1 LHSSW
6 RNTNLNSVQEGTDL
20 KLELRDYPRIAI
32 FVGLIAALGVIP
44 AIQVIPGVP
53 VTAQTLGVML
63 AGAVL
68 GSHRGTLAVLMFE
81 LLTLAGLPLLAGGRG
96 GLSAFVGPTAGYLI
110 GWIIGVW
117 VIGFVIEKLPKVPL
131 FLSSLLAFVLGGIV
145 AIYVP
150 GILWYAYTQNAPV
163 LAVAQ
168 GNLVFLVGDSLKIAV
183 ALAVLIA
190 LKAAYPKALR

>member
-1 LHSSW
+1 M
-6 RNTNLNSVQEGTDL
+6 

-68 GSHRGTLAVLMFE
+68 GSYRGTLAVLMFE

-96 GLSAFVGPTAGYLI
+96 GVAAFVGPTAGYLI

-117 VIGFVIEKLPKVPL
+117 VIGLVIESLPKVPL
-131 FLSSLLAFVLGGIV
+131 FVSTLLGFILGGIV
-145 AIYVP
+145 CIYVP
-150 GILWYAYTQNAPV
+150 GILWYSYTQNVPM

-168 GNLVFLVGDSLKIAV
+168 GDLVFLIGDALKIAI
-183 ALAVLIA
+183 ALAVLLA
-190 LKAAYPKALR
+190 LKASYPKALS

>member
-68 GSHRGTLAVLMFE
+68 GSYRGTLAVLMFE

-96 GLSAFVGPTAGYLI
+96 GLSAFVGPTAGYLF

-117 VIGFVIEKLPKVPL
+117 VIGFVIENLPKVPL

>member
-68 GSHRGTLAVLMFE
+68 GSYRGTLAVLMFE

-96 GLSAFVGPTAGYLI
+96 GLSAFVGPTAGYLF

-117 VIGFVIEKLPKVPL
+117 VIGFVIENLPKVPL
-131 FLSSLLAFVLGGIV
+131 FISSLLAFVLGGIV
-145 AIYVP
+145 AIYAP